1 LPINSNLVILLI
13 VILGNFSFML
23 KSFSFI
29 LFGFMLFSCAS
40 KSENPK
46 EQPPVTNPQSTSPAI
61 KPVEDREN
69 PYVPVDVSPMDMSY
83 FPADYPKLK
92 MAKKI
97 NTPPLARVV
106 YSRPHLQGRHIFHE
120 LLKYGEPWRLGANEC
135 TEIEFFKP
143 AQIQAKKI
151 KAGRYI
157 IYCIPQEDKWTIVLN
172 NNIDCWCYLIDQTKD
187 VARFDVPV
195 AKTNNSLEYF
205 TMLFQGAPVGTNL
218 LIAWDNVEVRLPI
231 NF

>member
-1 LPINSNLVILLI
+1 MYNF
-13 VILGNFSFML
+13 FSFAL
-23 KSFSFI
+23 VSFI
-29 LFGFMLFSCAS
+29 LFSCGNRA
-40 KSENPK
+40 EPTTA
-46 EQPPVTNPQSTSPAI
+46 PPTIANTQTITPAI
-61 KPVEDREN
+61 KPVEEREN

-92 MAKKI
+92 MAKK
-97 NTPPLARVV
+97 TTSPPLARVV

-143 AQIQAKKI
+143 AIIQGKKI

-172 NNIDCWCYLIDQTKD
+172 SNIDCWCYLIDQTKD
-187 VARFDVPV
+187 VARFDVSV
-195 AKTNNSLEYF
+195 TKTNNSLEYF
-205 TMLFQGAPVGTNL
+205 TMLFQTISKGCSL
-218 LIAWDNVEVRLPI
+218 LIAWDDVEVRMPI
-231 NF
+231 QF

>member
-1 LPINSNLVILLI
+1 MYKFLSFAI
-13 VILGNFSFML
+13 V
-23 KSFSFI
+23 SFI
-29 LFGFMLFSCAS
+29 LFSCGNRA
-40 KSENPK
+40 EPTTAT
-46 EQPPVTNPQSTSPAI
+46 PPVANTQTITPAI
-61 KPVEDREN
+61 KPVEEREN

-92 MAKKI
+92 MAKK
-97 NTPPLARVV
+97 TTSPPLARVV

-143 AQIQAKKI
+143 ALILGKKI

-172 NNIDCWCYLIDQTKD
+172 SNIDCWCYLIDQTKD
-187 VARFDVPV
+187 VARFDVSV
-195 AKTNNSLEYF
+195 TKTNNSLEYF
-205 TMLFQGAPVGTNL
+205 TMLFQTISKGCSL
-218 LIAWDNVEVRLPI
+218 LIAWDDVEVRMPI
-231 NF
+231 QF